1 MGQGAERC
9 RSEAEATLPYRYLS
23 RTPSAQILNRRSG
36 HSLTRWTRLRSGACG
51 SRIRAQVTAPGCC
64 CCRVVGDGHST
75 WAAKLEALSDP
86 QQSQGTYRSRRAAER
101 AGQRQ
106 EQRIREC
113 RWHELVA
120 RTDHA
125 PTPKRP
131 NKHTHVWQ
139 RPPGLWLLLRILRAR
154 LYLVIGMV
162 RRPQMTRFLLAAAI
176 DE

>member
-1 MGQGAERC
+1 MDAVEVGGR
-9 RSEAEATLPYRYLS
+9 
-23 RTPSAQILNRRSG
+23 
-36 HSLTRWTRLRSGACG
+36 G
-51 SRIRAQVTAPGCC
+51 SRIRAQVTAPRC

-131 NKHTHVWQ
+131 NKHTYVWQ
-139 RPPGLWLLLRILRAR
+139 RPPGLWLLLRIFRAR

-162 RRPQMTRFLLAAAI
+162 RRPEMTRFAGCGH
-176 DE
+176 